1 MELNNK
7 AIIELKDLMNRT
19 IYLTEKELY
28 EDIFDILKAEL
39 DFFYNV
45 KLDIN
50 DRNDAASFDIEKKVL
65 SINPEENYYYA
76 KRYAYSWMEMLKSE
90 DVEDFTK
97 NVISLI
103 ILHEAAHG
111 EQSACAYEDYSE
123 FSGINYLYRK
133 IFEIDEWW
141 NIPMRINYFRRGD
154 IFSFERNANLNA
166 FREVLPIVPKKYHE
180 IFKFEYIF
188 NYLKSYDVLHEKV
201 ETPARKT
208 FKMIWGKYDIMDKE
222 IPVDERV
229 MHGLD
234 LNSQEYNHYIYEI
247 DQLGIET
254 STYDVIQR
262 RLRRKD

>member
-1 MELNNK
+1 
-7 AIIELKDLMNRT
+7 
-19 IYLTEKELY
+19 
-28 EDIFDILKAEL
+28 
-39 DFFYNV
+39 
-45 KLDIN
+45 
-50 DRNDAASFDIEKKVL
+50 
-65 SINPEENYYYA
+65 
-76 KRYAYSWMEMLKSE
+76 
-90 DVEDFTK
+90 
-97 NVISLI
+97 
-103 ILHEAAHG
+103 
-111 EQSACAYEDYSE
+111 
-123 FSGINYLYRK
+123 
-133 IFEIDEWW
+133 
-141 NIPMRINYFRRGD
+141 MRINYFRRGD